1 MFNKTIL
8 DSGFVVPA
16 SRLPALGDIT
26 YQYVLHLDRLCY
38 GYHINI
44 IQNLLS
50 QTTTET
56 QPLLYVHTENKTQFL
71 VVIEGNLLT

>member
-1 MFNKTIL
+1 ML
-8 DSGFVVPA
+8 PA

-26 YQYVLHLDRLCY
+26 YQFVLHLDRLSY
-38 GYHINI
+38 GYHTNI

-50 QTTTET
+50 KTTTET
-56 QPLLYVHTENKTQFL
+56 QPLLLVHTENKIEFL

>member
-1 MFNKTIL
+1 ML
-8 DSGFVVPA
+8 PA

-26 YQYVLHLDRLCY
+26 YQFVLHLDRLCY
-38 GYHINI
+38 GYHTNI

-50 QTTTET
+50 KTTTET
-56 QPLLYVHTENKTQFL
+56 QPLLLVHTENKIEFL